1 MTVLL
6 SRPSPPPMRSLPTRS
21 LVSGLVEPQI
31 RRVPPYSE
39 SVGVEAVE
47 HYESCSE
54 IVPLDWWQREWVVDT
69 LGVRRDGTWAAF
81 EAALAV
87 QRQNGKGQPT
97 DVIELAGLFLFGE
110 LLVVHSAHQ
119 MKTSREAFRRIAKI
133 VEGTASLS
141 RKVRRVMRSKGE
153 EGLELMDG
161 RRLMF
166 FSRSDGSG
174 RGFSG
179 QRNVADEGQEL
190 DGEEMAT
197 IVPTLAAQLD
207 AQIIYTFTPPR
218 RSGTHVAAL
227 RRRAIAGTDD
237 RTVYW
242 GWHNERPADPR
253 AYALLLDDPEAYAR
267 ANPAYPHRIT
277 AERMADMRRA
287 INDDELFGRECLGFW
302 PEDEADGWLVI
313 PRGPWSDA
321 HDSLSVPREPVAI
334 GVDVL
339 GDRSA
344 AAIGAAGH
352 RVDGR
357 SHIEVTGRDGQW
369 DYRPGVGW
377 VLPRLRQVEENQP
390 CVLVI
395 NDWLLAEAAEQ
406 AGLTVYRPQVRDVAA
421 WCGAFYDAVAGPHV
435 ESRNLRHRGQEV
447 LDDAVRVA
455 AWRPAGG
462 ARAWSQNP
470 VLTAVSLAL
479 GSLHTPRVHRRSR
492 MPVAAFVDTD
502 PAPSEQETRHPLG
515 LAAPPP
521 ANPDPT
527 CQKCR
532 GQHQPGPCP

>member
-6 SRPSPPPMRSLPTRS
+6 NPPSQPSPLLTRSLPTRS
-21 LVSGLVEPQI
+21 LVSGLVEPQV

-39 SVGVEAVE
+39 SYGLQAIQL
-47 HYESCSE
+47 YESCNE
-54 IVPLDWWQREWVVDT
+54 IVPLDWWQREWVIDA
-69 LGVRRDGTWAAF
+69 LGVRRDSTWAAF

-97 DVIELAGLFLFGE
+97 DAIELAGLFIFKEQLI
-110 LLVVHSAHQ
+110 VHSAHQ
-119 MKTSREAFRRIAKI
+119 MKTSREAFRRVAKI
-133 VEGTASLS
+133 IEGTASLS

-153 EGLELMDG
+153 EGFELMDG

-179 QRNVADEGQEL
+179 QRNVADEAQEL

-197 IVPTLAAQLD
+197 IVPTLAAQQD

-218 RSGTHVAAL
+218 RPGTHVAAL

-242 GWHNERPADPR
+242 GWENERPSNPE
-253 AYALLLDDPEAYAR
+253 ALARLLEDPEAYAR

-287 INDDELFGRECLGFW
+287 INDDQLFGRECLGFW

-313 PRGPWSDA
+313 SRALWNDA
-321 HDSLSVPREPVAI
+321 HDALSVPQDPVAI

-339 GDRSA
+339 TDRTA

-352 RVDGR
+352 RPDGL
-357 SHIEVTGRDGQW
+357 SHVEVTGRGGQW
-369 DYRPGVGW
+369 DSQPGVGW
-377 VLPRLRQVEENQP
+377 VLQRLVEIDEHHP

-395 NDWLLAEAAEQ
+395 NDRLLADAAEN
-406 AGLTVYRPQVRDVAA
+406 AGLVVYRPQLRDVAA
-421 WCGAFYDAVAGPHV
+421 WCGGFFDAVAGPDV
-435 ESRNLRHRGQEV
+435 ASRHLRQRGQEV

-455 AWRPAGG
+455 AWRNAAG
-462 ARAWSQNP
+462 ARAWLQNP

-479 GSLHTPRVHRRSR
+479 GALHTPRIHRVTRAP
-492 MPVAAFVDTD
+492 MAAFVAHSDTRRRRRTEYD
-502 PAPSEQETRHPLG
+502 EQGNRVIRMG
-515 LAAPPP
+515 GGGS
-521 ANPDPT
+521 DDD
-527 CQKCR
+527 R
-532 GQHQPGPCP
+532 GD